1 MVNQELQ
8 RIIDILPLLHQILG
22 EESYISVLDEDSI
35 LRGYAIPEGEVPKLR
50 PGERMEDI
58 TGCFDEVMAT
68 GRKKKNFLPK
78 EVMGAAFEGLLVPI
92 KDDDKVVGCITY
104 CYSIGDKEDVKDMAQ
119 DFQDSIQAVDKS
131 VQNVI
136 DGIKSLFE
144 MLSGMTELT
153 DGINNDVQDV
163 TDVVQK
169 ISGNAS
175 RSNILALNASI
186 EAARSGDAGRG
197 FAVVANSM
205 GELANDSGSSAK
217 EIGDKLN
224 IMQEHLTEVNTSIKD
239 VNGVAKSHMDSISEI
254 HEELAKTI
262 RLAEEMQKRIQ

>member
-1 MVNQELQ
+1 MINDELKKVV
-8 RIIDILPLLHQILG
+8 DILPILHQTVG
-22 EESYISVLDEDSI
+22 ENSYITILDEDSI
-35 LRGYAIPEGEVPKLR
+35 VCGYAVPAGEIPALNVGDKMDDTS
-50 PGERMEDI
+50 GA
-58 TGCFDEVMAT
+58 FAEVMST
-68 GRKKKNFLPK
+68 GVKKRNYLPK
-78 EVMGAAFEGLLVPI
+78 EVMGTSAFEGVLVPI
-92 KDDDKVVGCITY
+92 KDDGRVVGCLTY
-104 CYSIGDKEDVKDMAQ
+104 SYSVSDKEDMKDMAQ
-119 DFQDSIQAVDKS
+119 AFQESIQAIDQS

-136 DGIKSLFE
+136 DGIKSLFN
-144 MLSGMTELT
+144 MLSSMTELT
-153 DGINNDVQDV
+153 SGIDYDVQEV

-224 IMQEHLTEVNTSIKD
+224 IMQEHLSAINSSIAD
-239 VNGVAKSHMDSISEI
+239 ANDVAKSHMDSISEI
-254 HEELAKTI
+254 HGKLEKTI
-262 RLAEEMQKRIQ
+262 SLAQEMQKRI

>member
-1 MVNQELQ
+1 MNEELQ
-8 RIIDILPLLHQILG
+8 KVVDTLPVLHQAVG
-22 EESYISVLDEDSI
+22 EDSYITVFDRVGI
-35 LRGYAIPEGEVPKLR
+35 LRGFVVPAGEVPVMKV
-50 PGERMEDI
+50 GDKMDDT
-58 TGCFDEVMAT
+58 TGAFAEAIAT
-68 GRKKKNFLPK
+68 GRKKQNFLPK
-78 EVMGAAFEGLLVPI
+78 EVMGCSAFEGVLVPI
-92 KDDDKVVGCITY
+92 KDGDDVVGCLA
-104 CYSIGDKEDVKDMAQ
+104 YSYSVENNEEVKDMAQ
-119 DFQDSIQAVDKS
+119 DFQNSIQAIDES
-131 VQNVI
+131 VQSVI
-136 DGIKSLFE
+136 DGIQNLFN

-153 DGINNDVQDV
+153 TGINYDVQEV

-224 IMQEHLTEVNTSIKD
+224 IMQEHLSAINASISD
-239 VNGVAKSHMDSISEI
+239 ANNVAKSHMDSVSEI
-254 HEELAKTI
+254 HEKLEKTI
-262 RLAEEMQKRIQ
+262 SLAEEMQKRI